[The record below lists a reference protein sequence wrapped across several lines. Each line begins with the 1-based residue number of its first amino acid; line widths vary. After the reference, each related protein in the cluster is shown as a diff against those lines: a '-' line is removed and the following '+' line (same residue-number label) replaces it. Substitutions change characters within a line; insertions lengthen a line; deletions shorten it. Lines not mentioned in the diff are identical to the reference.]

1 MVKLIFDLTKLMKPL
16 RIVLLVLSVL
26 FFALNFIDYN
36 INEVSRPAAI
46 HEKFDPSLTRLN
58 SLNKLSNYV
67 DSCCAAKQIAQGTL
81 EYAIE
86 AKNIVSKRFYH
97 KYATQN
103 LKENWMASVAQ
114 KITGLYLSSRIV
126 ADDILTQQYGY
137 CGQQSAVLMELL
149 EKKGLQC
156 RAVYLPHHFA
166 MQCYINN
173 KWCFFDPDMEPD
185 ILPEQRCNNKW
196 LHNDDSLA
204 IAYRTDTNTINQR
217 FGHPIQIRYGKIN
230 EVQGPNAQIFQ
241 LITKPLSK
249 IAFIFPLLC
258 YVYLS
263 RKNKIN
269 CNQLLKVNSQTQ
281 GPPFLQ

>member
-1 MVKLIFDLTKLMKPL
+1 MKPL
-16 RIVLLVLSVL
+16 RLVLLVLSVL
-26 FFALNFIDYN
+26 FFALNFINYN
-36 INEVSRPAAI
+36 INEDHQKVVI
-46 HEKFDPSLTRLN
+46 HEKFDPSLIKLN
-58 SLNKLSNYV
+58 TLSKLEIYFDSLITE
-67 DSCCAAKQIAQGTL
+67 KQITRGTL

-86 AKNIVSKRFYH
+86 AKDLVSKRFYH
-97 KYATQN
+97 KYTSEDLN
-103 LKENWMASVAQ
+103 ENWIASVTQ
-114 KITGLYLSSRIV
+114 KMTGLSLSSRIT
-126 ADDILTQQYGY
+126 ADDILTKPYGY

-149 EKKGLQC
+149 EKKGIKC
-156 RAVYLPHHFA
+156 RALYLPHHFV

-173 KWCFFDPDMEPD
+173 KWCYFDPDVEPN
-185 ILPEQRCNNKW
+185 ILPEQRYNINW
-196 LHNDDSLA
+196 LYNDDSLA
-204 IAYRTDTNTINQR
+204 IAYRTDTNTINQT

-269 CNQLLKVNSQTQ
+269 CNPLLKVNSQTQ

>member
-1 MVKLIFDLTKLMKPL
+1 MKPL
-16 RIVLLVLSVL
+16 RIILLVLSVL
-26 FFALNFIDYN
+26 FFALNFIHYN
-36 INEVSRPAAI
+36 INEDHRKLVI

-58 SLNKLSNYV
+58 SLNKLSQYV
-67 DSCCAAKQIAQGTL
+67 DSFCAAKQIQQGTL

-86 AKNIVSKRFYH
+86 AKNIVSQRFYH

-103 LKENWMASVAQ
+103 LNENWIASVSQ
-114 KITGLYLSSRIV
+114 KLTGLYLSSKIT
-126 ADDILTQQYGY
+126 ADDILTRSYGY

-149 EKKGLQC
+149 EKKGIDC
-156 RAVYLPHHFA
+156 RAVYFKHHFA
-166 MQCYINN
+166 MQANISN
-173 KWCFFDPDMEPD
+173 KWCYFDPNMEPD
-185 ILPEQRCNNKW
+185 ILPEQRYNKIW
-196 LHNDDSLA
+196 LYNDDSLA
-204 IAYRTDTNTINQR
+204 IAYRTDTNMINHN
-217 FGHPIQIRYGKIN
+217 FGSPLNLNIRYGKVN
-230 EVQGPNAQIFQ
+230 AVQGPNAQLFQ